1 MNFKYL
7 EAFPKF
13 NKLYEYSAE
22 AEEFAIT
29 KPNISATSARKAME
43 FIVKFIYLAEV
54 PYANNGL
61 TVFEM
66 ISDPLFKDYINDST
80 VLSTIHYIRKMK
92 NVRSC
97 RITLYAQIKF

>member
-1 MNFKYL
+1 MKYMNFSYL
-7 EAFPKF
+7 DTFPKF
-13 NKLYEYSAE
+13 KKLQEYCQE

-54 PYANNGL
+54 PYANSGL

-66 ISDPLFKDYINDST
+66 ISDPLFKDYINDWRKSWKWHSRY
-80 VLSTIHYIRKMK
+80 LS
-92 NVRSC
+92 S
-97 RITLYAQIKF
+97 LGE